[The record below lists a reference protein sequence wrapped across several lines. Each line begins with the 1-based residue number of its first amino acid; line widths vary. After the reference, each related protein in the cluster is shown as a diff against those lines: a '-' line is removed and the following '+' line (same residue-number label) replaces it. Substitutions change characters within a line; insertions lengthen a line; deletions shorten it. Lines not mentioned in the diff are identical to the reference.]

1 MATLIKIL
9 DNAKFY
15 SKTILGEVTP
25 SGYTISD
32 ASAAAYISAVEAAD
46 GAALE
51 DPVKQAIDQFVIG
64 CKSDGIWSAIKASCI
79 LAGARTLNGSL
90 VPLVGTAPTNI
101 NFVSAD
107 YNRKTGLIGNGTTKF
122 LSSNY
127 AFPTT
132 LQNNCHVGGYYSVKP
147 TTGEGLMGGFSASG
161 SANGTFLGMEGA
173 RLYQTA
179 ASTFI
184 PLDKTTL
191 GFRGISRSNS
201 SNFVYRC
208 ANSNATANIPST
220 LVTHQN
226 QAIFAR
232 YRGGTTWDTRTN
244 ARISFY
250 SIGESVNLS
259 LLDTRVANLMTAL
272 NAAI

>member
-1 MATLIKIL
+1 MANLIKISGGS
-9 DNAKFY
+9 NANIQGKTVFETGY
-15 SKTILGEVTP
+15 SV
-25 SGYTISD
+25 SD
-32 ASAAAYISAVEAAD
+32 ANAAAYISAVEAAD
-46 GAALE
+46 GASLE
-51 DPVKQAIDQFVIG
+51 NPVKQAIDQFVLG

-90 VPLVGTAPTNI
+90 VPLVGTAPTSS

-132 LQNNCHVGGYYSVKP
+132 LQNNCHVGGYYSVKQ

-161 SANGTFLGMEGA
+161 TGAGTFLGTEGA
-173 RLYQTA
+173 RLYQAGT
-179 ASTFI
+179 STFI

-250 SIGESVNLS
+250 SIGQSLNLA
-259 LLDTRVANLMTAL
+259 LLDTRVSALMTAI
-272 NAAI
+272 NSAI